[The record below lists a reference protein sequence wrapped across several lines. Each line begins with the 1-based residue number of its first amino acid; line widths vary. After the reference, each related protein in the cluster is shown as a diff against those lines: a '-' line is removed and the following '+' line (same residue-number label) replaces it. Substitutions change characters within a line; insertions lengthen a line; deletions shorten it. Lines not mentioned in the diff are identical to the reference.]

1 MKFQKNKNVLLAVML
16 VLAFV
21 VLIPGK
27 GYAEDCDMM
36 AIIAKKGNSISWID
50 STSTNWDDPYDFFQF
65 LYDCSWNDDGYGIVY
80 YDTYGFLPEIQ
91 HPDITGNEPI
101 EFYDISDQAWYVIQA
116 ANYYPYNN
124 CSIEDVPAPYNSAK
138 YHITDDD
145 NNVGIVMGHVRTG
158 TGGRGSHPFQLL
170 CDTDGDGED
179 ETYTFEH
186 NGVVG
191 DLMQT
196 FYDRTEQLHPG
207 WFSNYPSNWEGDP
220 NSIADW
226 IDSELYFHYI
236 VANIKAAGGDI
247 IKGIHDALSD
257 PSVNIIGGYD
267 TANFVL
273 SDGFTVYAYRRTTLS
288 GNNYNL
294 EYKEHFNFWSIKT
307 QQDDGIQLEP
317 NDLAII
323 SPYGDIEIINLVD
336 PPIFV
341 YGTISQN
348 TTWNSNVLI
357 TDDIIIP
364 EGVTLNIDAE
374 ATFISHCTFTI
385 NGTVNLQD
393 DSYLKINHSS
403 EVLIENNGLLF
414 LDWGSTITA
423 VTPTTYEATP
433 PGHQTGG
440 EHAIPGDRIIAQN
453 GGIITTGDNQNPG
466 AEITIG
472 SGLPEGDERIWDGI
486 LIRNPSAD
494 DNYWFVNCDI
504 SWIRKLSIEN
514 VGLSSKNT
522 ASLKLYQTN
531 FHHSGQIVARDGH
544 LLYIHGAED
553 NMCYIQENSPIP
565 ITAYESP
572 VDISYCWVGG
582 IEEDDG
588 LENGGGIYLYDSAR
602 ENSIINNC
610 NFMYNNS
617 DGVIINNVSV
627 EFYNNNIENNSRFG
641 MVCYDGTFFTD
652 EFPFNNINIKDN
664 GLAEYAGWQNTF
676 RMDNP
681 DADITIE
688 DSDYSYG
695 YDQYLLVDILWDGI
709 NPVDI
714 SGTNITVSDLPH
726 LIPSDPDAWTLGV
739 DVPVERLMLYSASN
753 DMSNGNY
760 TAAEQTLQQIIVNY
774 PLTQEAGT
782 AVYSLYHLENITDQ
796 NFPGLRNYLENISA
810 ITDTPLEKAA
820 EKIIT
825 KSYMKDKDYIAAIDR
840 LETVINNSQI
850 PDEVIMA
857 MIDQGYYYLKL
868 EESGYKAE
876 PENCT
881 VKTTTLDEYQA
892 KVRELESQ
900 FSFYT
905 EEQDQESFPIT
916 GNILSLTNFPNP
928 LNPTTTISFDLAS
941 ESNVSII
948 VYNIKGQ
955 KVTTLTDNHFEN
967 GSHTVT
973 WNGTDENY
981 KSVASGL
988 YFYKLSS
995 GKETQVKK
1003 MLLLK

>member
-1 MKFQKNKNVLLAVML
+1 MKQNRNNLVLVLTLLLACI
-16 VLAFV
+16 VLM
-21 VLIPGK
+21 PGK

-50 STSTNWDDPYDFFQF
+50 STATNWDDPYDFFQF

-80 YDTYGFLPEIQ
+80 YDTYGLLPEIQ
-91 HPDITGNEPI
+91 YPDITGNEPI

-124 CSIEDVPAPYNSAK
+124 CSIEDIPAPYNSAK

-158 TGGRGSHPFQLL
+158 TSGRGSHPFQLL

-186 NGVVG
+186 NGFVG
-191 DLMQT
+191 TLMQT
-196 FYDRTEQLHPG
+196 FYDRTEQLYPG

-247 IKGIHDALSD
+247 IQGIYDALSY
-257 PSVNIIGGYD
+257 VNIIGGYY

-307 QQDDGIQLEP
+307 QQDDGIPLTP

-323 SPYGDIEIINLVD
+323 SPYGDIEIINLVA

-374 ATFISHCTFTI
+374 ATFVSHSTFTI

-393 DSYLKINHSS
+393 DSEFNINHSS
-403 EVLIENNGLLF
+403 KVLIENNGLLF

-453 GGIITTGDNQNPG
+453 GGRITTNDDYLNPG

-504 SWIRKLSIEN
+504 SWISKLSIEN

-588 LENGGGIYLYDSAR
+588 LENGGGIYLYDSAG

-617 DGVIINNVSV
+617 DGVKINGVAFD
-627 EFYNNNIENNSRFG
+627 EFNNNNIENNSRFG
-641 MVCYDGTFFTD
+641 MLCYPGTIFD
-652 EFPFNNINIKDN
+652 YYYFNENTLRDN
-664 GLAEYAGWQNTF
+664 GFAEYAGWQATF

-681 DADITIE
+681 NANITIE
-688 DSDYSYG
+688 DGDYGSG
-695 YDQYLLVDILWDGI
+695 PDQYLLMDILWDGV

-714 SGTNITVSDLPH
+714 SGTYPSITIDDLPH
-726 LIPSDPDAWTLGV
+726 LFPSDPDAWTFGG
-739 DVPVERLMLYSASN
+739 DVSDERLMLYSASS
-753 DMSNGNY
+753 DMSNENY
-760 TAAEQTLQQIIVNY
+760 TAAEQTLQQIIVDY
-774 PLTQEAGT
+774 PLTQEAGI
-782 AVYSLYHLENITDQ
+782 AVYYLYHLENITDQ
-796 NFPGLRNYLENISA
+796 DFPGLRNYLENISVVEN
-810 ITDTPLEKAA
+810 TPLDKTV

-825 KSYMKDKDYIAAIDR
+825 KSYVKDKDYLTAIDR
-840 LETVINNSQI
+840 LENIINNSQI
-850 PDEVIMA
+850 PDEVISA
-857 MIDQGYYYLKL
+857 MIDEGYCYMELSDEGEKGL
-868 EESGYKAE
+868 PIS
-876 PENCT
+876 CT
-881 VKTTTLDEYQA
+881 VRTSTLDEYQA

-900 FSFYT
+900 FSFYS
-905 EEQDQESFPIT
+905 EEQDPNT
-916 GNILSLTNFPNP
+916 THVYGNIVMLSNYPNP
-928 LNPTTTISFDLAS
+928 FNPTTTISFDLAS
-941 ESNVSII
+941 ESDVII
-948 VYNIKGQ
+948 TVYNIKGQ

-973 WNGTDENY
+973 WNGKDSNNR
-981 KSVASGL
+981 SVASGI
-988 YFYKLSS
+988 YFFKITAGKSS
-995 GKETQVKK
+995 AMKK

>member
-1 MKFQKNKNVLLAVML
+1 MFTMQFKTKL
-16 VLAFV
+16 V
-21 VLIPGK
+21 VLTILFTFLFTTLLF
-27 GYAEDCDMM
+27 AECDMM
-36 AIIAKKGNSISWID
+36 AMIARKGHHISWLD
-50 STSTNWDDPYDFFQF
+50 SCINDWNDPYDFFQF
-65 LYDCSWNDDGYGIVY
+65 LKDRSNPNIQDDGYGIIYYPESGGFYFNKYDY
-80 YDTYGFLPEIQ
+80 YDI
-91 HPDITGNEPI
+91 GN
-101 EFYDISDQAWYVIQA
+101 QAWFKTNQDVDGNWHEDWTWYGDTHQHYQWVDDEPLDIA
-116 ANYYPYNN
+116 ENIIMENDTEA
-124 CSIEDVPAPYNSAK
+124 SI
-138 YHITDDD
+138 IL
-145 NNVGIVMGHVRTG
+145 GHDRNG
-158 TGGRGSHPFQLL
+158 CGCNGNHPFWLEL
-170 CDTDGDGED
+170 NGKY
-179 ETYTFEH
+179 YTFEH
-186 NGVVG
+186 NGYVG
-191 DLMQT
+191 SLIQT
-196 FYDRTEQLHPG
+196 FYDRIEELHPG
-207 WFSNYPSNWEGDP
+207 WFSTYESNWEGDP
-220 NSIADW
+220 NSIDDW
-226 IDSELYFHYI
+226 IDTELYFHYI
-236 VANIKAAGGDI
+236 LANIEAAGDDVI
-247 IKGIHDALSD
+247 QGIYNALIY
-257 PSVNIIGGYD
+257 PPVNIIGNYC
-267 TANFVL
+267 TANFIL
-273 SDGFTVYAYRRTTLS
+273 SDGITIYAYRRTYQN
-288 GNNYNL
+288 GNSMNL
-294 EYKEHFNFWSIKT
+294 ECQGHSNFWSIKT
-307 QQDDGIQLEP
+307 QQDAGTSLSA

-336 PPIFV
+336 PPTFFS
-341 YGTISQN
+341 GTISQN

-357 TDDIIIP
+357 TDDIIIT

-374 ATFISHCTFTI
+374 AAFISHCTFTI

-393 DSYLKINHSS
+393 DSNLKINHSS
-403 EVLIENNGLLF
+403 EVLVENNGLLF
-414 LDWGSTITA
+414 LDWGSTITG

-433 PGHQTGG
+433 PGQQTGG
-440 EHAIPGDRIIAQN
+440 EDAIPGDRIIAQN
-453 GGIITTGDNQNPG
+453 GGIITTNDDYQNPG
-466 AEITIG
+466 SGITIG
-472 SGLPEGDERIWDGI
+472 SGLPEGDEQIWDGI
-486 LIRNPSAD
+486 LIQNPSAD

-522 ASLKLYQTN
+522 ASLKLYQSD
-531 FHHSGQIVARDGH
+531 FRHSGQIVARDGH
-544 LLYIHGAED
+544 LLYIHGSED
-553 NMCYIQENSPIP
+553 NMCYVQENSPIP

-572 VDISYCWVGG
+572 VDVSYCWVGG
-582 IEEDDG
+582 ISEGDG

-617 DGVIINNVSV
+617 DGVKINGVSFA
-627 EFYNNNIENNSRFG
+627 EFNNNNIENNTRFG
-641 MVCYDGTFFTD
+641 MLCYPGTIFD
-652 EFPFNNINIKDN
+652 YYYFNENTFRDN
-664 GLAEYAGWQNTF
+664 GFAEFAGWQATF

-681 DADITIE
+681 NANITIE
-688 DSDYSYG
+688 DNDYGSG
-695 YDQYLLVDILWDGI
+695 SDQYLLMDILWDGI

-714 SGTNITVSDLPH
+714 RGTNITVSDLPH
-726 LIPSDPDAWTLGV
+726 LIPSNLDAWIFGG
-739 DVPVERLMLYSASN
+739 DVADERLMLYSASS
-753 DMSNGNY
+753 DISNGNY

-782 AVYSLYHLENITDQ
+782 AVYYLYNLENIDDQ
-796 NFPGLRNYLENISA
+796 DFPGLIYYLENISIVA
-810 ITDTPLEKAA
+810 ETPLEKAA

-825 KSYMKDKDYIAAIDR
+825 KSFMKDKDYITAIDR

-850 PDEVIMA
+850 PDEVFMA

-881 VKTTTLDEYQA
+881 VKTATLDEYQA

-900 FSFYT
+900 FSFYP
-905 EEQDQESFPIT
+905 EEQDQESVPIA
-916 GNILSLTNFPNP
+916 GNILSLTNYPNP

-981 KSVASGL
+981 KSIASGL

>member
-1 MKFQKNKNVLLAVML
+1 MQFKTKL
-16 VLAFV
+16 V
-21 VLIPGK
+21 VLTILFTFLFTTLLF
-27 GYAEDCDMM
+27 AECDMM
-36 AIIAKKGNSISWID
+36 AMIARKGHHISWLD
-50 STSTNWDDPYDFFQF
+50 SCINDWNDPYDFFQF
-65 LYDCSWNDDGYGIVY
+65 LKDRSNPNIQDDGYGIIYYPESGGFYFNKYDY
-80 YDTYGFLPEIQ
+80 YDI
-91 HPDITGNEPI
+91 GN
-101 EFYDISDQAWYVIQA
+101 QAWFKTNQDVDGNWHEDWTWYGDTHQHYQWVDDEPLDIA
-116 ANYYPYNN
+116 ENIIMENDTEA
-124 CSIEDVPAPYNSAK
+124 SI
-138 YHITDDD
+138 IL
-145 NNVGIVMGHVRTG
+145 GHDRNG
-158 TGGRGSHPFQLL
+158 CGCNGNHPFWLEL
-170 CDTDGDGED
+170 NGKY
-179 ETYTFEH
+179 YTFEH
-186 NGVVG
+186 NGYVG
-191 DLMQT
+191 SLIQT
-196 FYDRTEQLHPG
+196 FYDRIEELHPG
-207 WFSNYPSNWEGDP
+207 WFSTYESNWEGDP
-220 NSIADW
+220 NSIDDW
-226 IDSELYFHYI
+226 IDTELYFHYI
-236 VANIKAAGGDI
+236 LANIEAAGDDVI
-247 IKGIHDALSD
+247 QGIYNALIY
-257 PSVNIIGGYD
+257 PPVNIIGNYC
-267 TANFVL
+267 TANFIL
-273 SDGFTVYAYRRTTLS
+273 SDGITIYAYRRTYQN
-288 GNNYNL
+288 GNSMNL
-294 EYKEHFNFWSIKT
+294 ECQGHSNFWSIKT
-307 QQDDGIQLEP
+307 QQDAGTSLSA

-336 PPIFV
+336 PPTFFS
-341 YGTISQN
+341 GTISQN

-357 TDDIIIP
+357 TDDIIIT

-374 ATFISHCTFTI
+374 AAFISHCTFTI

-393 DSYLKINHSS
+393 DSNLKINHSS
-403 EVLIENNGLLF
+403 EVLVENNGLLF
-414 LDWGSTITA
+414 LDWGSTITG

-433 PGHQTGG
+433 PGQQTGG
-440 EHAIPGDRIIAQN
+440 EDAIPGDRIIAQN
-453 GGIITTGDNQNPG
+453 GGIITTNDDYQNPG
-466 AEITIG
+466 SGITIG
-472 SGLPEGDERIWDGI
+472 SGLPEGDEQIWDGI
-486 LIRNPSAD
+486 LIQNPSAD

-522 ASLKLYQTN
+522 ASLKLYQSD
-531 FHHSGQIVARDGH
+531 FRHSGQIVARDGH
-544 LLYIHGAED
+544 LLYIHGSED
-553 NMCYIQENSPIP
+553 NMCYVQENSPIP

-572 VDISYCWVGG
+572 VDVSYCWVGG
-582 IEEDDG
+582 ISEGDG

-617 DGVIINNVSV
+617 DGVKINGVSFA
-627 EFYNNNIENNSRFG
+627 EFNNNNIENNTRFG
-641 MVCYDGTFFTD
+641 MLCYPGTIFD
-652 EFPFNNINIKDN
+652 YYYFNENTFRDN
-664 GLAEYAGWQNTF
+664 GFAEFAGWQATF

-681 DADITIE
+681 NANITIE
-688 DSDYSYG
+688 DNDYGSG
-695 YDQYLLVDILWDGI
+695 SDQYLLMDILWDGI

-714 SGTNITVSDLPH
+714 RGTNITVSDLPH
-726 LIPSDPDAWTLGV
+726 LIPSNLDAWIFGG
-739 DVPVERLMLYSASN
+739 DVADERLMLYSASS
-753 DMSNGNY
+753 DISNGNY

-782 AVYSLYHLENITDQ
+782 AVYYLYNLENIDDQ
-796 NFPGLRNYLENISA
+796 DFPGLIYYLENISIVA
-810 ITDTPLEKAA
+810 ETPLEKAA

-825 KSYMKDKDYIAAIDR
+825 KSFMKDKDYITAIDR

-850 PDEVIMA
+850 PDEVFMA

-881 VKTTTLDEYQA
+881 VKTATLDEYQA

-900 FSFYT
+900 FSFYP
-905 EEQDQESFPIT
+905 EEQDQESVPIA
-916 GNILSLTNFPNP
+916 GNILSLTNYPNP